1 MRSMKMHSMAAVLGS
16 ILSAS
21 LASAAGDDAS
31 EPTDPAEP
39 TAAATPA
46 ATPPPADTGATTA
59 ATKSEAAPSKLI
71 NLDVEAASAYVW
83 RGINLYGENQ
93 NTQNF
98 AVFPSLT
105 ATFGGLSI
113 GYFGGFQLTG
123 DNKQEKV
130 DNGTGAE
137 QDLILKYSGS
147 LANKLSYSA
156 GLVYWLYPFA
166 DRDVANTDLPM
177 YLEPGVSATYTTA
190 VDLGLYVGYYR
201 ALQDVNAANSF
212 VYINP
217 SVAKSLPLT
226 GDISLALGLSAGFK
240 AYTNLASGQEGDRPF
255 DLTLNV
261 GATLPFSDMYVTP
274 QLHAAFATRVADL
287 DPIAPGDQGPQFSDE
302 FVAWA
307 GVHVGYNIGL

>member
-1 MRSMKMHSMAAVLGS
+1 MRTTRMHSMAVLLGS
-16 ILSAS
+16 MLVPS
-21 LASAAGDDAS
+21 LASAAGGDAS
-31 EPTDPAEP
+31 ESTDPVEP
-39 TAAATPA
+39 TPA
-46 ATPPPADTGATTA
+46 PADTGAAQVATTS
-59 ATKSEAAPSKLI
+59 KAAPSTLI

-83 RGINLYGENQ
+83 RGINLYGESQ

-105 ATFGGLSI
+105 VALGGFRI

-123 DNKQEKV
+123 DNKSQVV
-130 DNGTGAE
+130 DQGTGAE

-147 LANKLSYSA
+147 ISDSLTYSA

-166 DRDVANTDLPM
+166 DKDVANTDLPM
-177 YLEPGVSATYTTA
+177 FIEPGVGATYATA
-190 VDLGLYVGYYR
+190 PVDLGLYVGYYR
-201 ALQDVNAANSF
+201 ALQDVNEAGSF
-212 VYINP
+212 VYISP
-217 SVAKSLPLT
+217 SLSKSLPLT

-240 AYTNLASGQEGDRPF
+240 GYTNLLSGQDGDRIF

-287 DPIAPGDQGPQFSDE
+287 DPVAPGDQGPEFSDQ

-307 GVHVGYNIGL
+307 GVHVGYDIGL